1 MNMNIFIEEVMSM
14 ELVKVLKAL
23 GDENRVRI
31 LNLLR
36 KKNLCVC
43 ELESVLNVTQSNV
56 SRHLLKLKEANII
69 DFEKQ
74 GQFVF
79 YKINDPILEQ
89 YPFIQNIL
97 SREFDRIE
105 KMGEDLA
112 RLERLKRDNQVC
124 KVE

>member
-1 MNMNIFIEEVMSM
+1 MNIFIKGVITM

-36 KKNLCVC
+36 KRNMCVC
-43 ELESVLNVTQSNV
+43 ELETVLNITQSNV
-56 SRHLLKLKEANII
+56 SRHLLKLKEADII

-89 YPFIQNIL
+89 YPFVQNIL
-97 SREFDRIE
+97 NQEFDQI
-105 KMGEDLA
+105 KKLGEDLA
-112 RLERLKRDNQVC
+112 RLERLKRDGQVC
-124 KVE
+124 KIE

>member
-1 MNMNIFIEEVMSM
+1 MNILIKEVVIM

-23 GDENRVRI
+23 GDENRVRV

-36 KKNLCVC
+36 KRNMCVC
-43 ELESVLNVTQSNV
+43 ELESVLRITQSNV
-56 SRHLLKLKEANII
+56 SRHLQKLKEADII

-74 GQFVF
+74 GLYVF

-97 SREFDRIE
+97 NREFDRIN
-105 KMGEDLA
+105 KLGEDLA
-112 RLERLKRDNQVC
+112 RLERLKRDGQVC
-124 KVE
+124 RIE

>member
-1 MNMNIFIEEVMSM
+1 M

-36 KKNLCVC
+36 KKNMCVC

-56 SRHLLKLKEANII
+56 SRHLLKLREANII

-79 YKINDPILEQ
+79 YKINDPILEK
-89 YPFIQNIL
+89 YPFIKSIL
-97 SREFDRIE
+97 NQEFDRIN
-105 KMGEDLA
+105 KMGDDLA
-112 RLERLKRDNQVC
+112 RLERLKRDGQNC
-124 KVE
+124 RIE

>member
-1 MNMNIFIEEVMSM
+1 M

-36 KKNLCVC
+36 KKSMCVC

-56 SRHLLKLKEANII
+56 SRHLLKLKEADII

-97 SREFDRIE
+97 NREFDRIKKLE
-105 KMGEDLA
+105 EDLT
-112 RLERLKRDNQVC
+112 RLERLKRDGQVC
-124 KVE
+124 KIE

>member
-1 MNMNIFIEEVMSM
+1 M
-14 ELVKVLKAL
+14 ELVKVIKAL

-36 KKNLCVC
+36 KRNMCVC

-56 SRHLLKLKEANII
+56 SRHLLKLKEADII

-79 YKINDPILEQ
+79 YKINDPILKE

-97 SREFDRIE
+97 NREFDRIK

-112 RLERLKRDNQVC
+112 RLEKLKRDGQVC
-124 KVE
+124 KIE

>member
-1 MNMNIFIEEVMSM
+1 MNIFIEEVVAM

-36 KKNLCVC
+36 KRNMCVC

-56 SRHLLKLKEANII
+56 SRHLLKLKEADII

-97 SREFDRIE
+97 NREFDRIK

-112 RLERLKRDNQVC
+112 RLERLKRDGQVC
-124 KVE
+124 KIE

>member
-1 MNMNIFIEEVMSM
+1 MNIFIKEVVAV

-36 KKNLCVC
+36 KRNMCVC

-56 SRHLLKLKEANII
+56 SRHLLKLKEADII

-89 YPFIQNIL
+89 YPFIQSIL
-97 SREFDRIE
+97 NREFDRIK

-112 RLERLKRDNQVC
+112 RLERLKRDGQVC
-124 KVE
+124 RIE

>member
-1 MNMNIFIEEVMSM
+1 MNILIKEVVIM

-23 GDENRVRI
+23 GDENRVRV

-36 KKNLCVC
+36 KRNMCVC
-43 ELESVLNVTQSNV
+43 ELESVLQITQSNV
-56 SRHLLKLKEANII
+56 SRHLKKLKEADII

-74 GQFVF
+74 GLYVF

-97 SREFDRIE
+97 NREFDRIN
-105 KMGEDLA
+105 KLGEDLA
-112 RLERLKRDNQVC
+112 RLERLKRDGQVC
-124 KVE
+124 RIE

>member
-1 MNMNIFIEEVMSM
+1 MNILIKEVVIM

-36 KKNLCVC
+36 KRNMCVC
-43 ELESVLNVTQSNV
+43 ELESVLQITQSNV
-56 SRHLLKLKEANII
+56 SRHLQKLKEADII

-74 GQFVF
+74 GLYVF

-97 SREFDRIE
+97 NREFDRIN
-105 KMGEDLA
+105 KLGEDLA
-112 RLERLKRDNQVC
+112 RLERLKRDGQVC
-124 KVE
+124 RIE

>member
-1 MNMNIFIEEVMSM
+1 M

-36 KKNLCVC
+36 KRNMCVC
-43 ELESVLNVTQSNV
+43 ELESVLQITQSNV
-56 SRHLLKLKEANII
+56 SRHLQKLKEADII

-74 GQFVF
+74 GLYVF

-97 SREFDRIE
+97 NREFDRIN
-105 KMGEDLA
+105 KLGEDLA
-112 RLERLKRDNQVC
+112 RLERLKRDGQVC
-124 KVE
+124 RIE

>member
-1 MNMNIFIEEVMSM
+1 M

-36 KKNLCVC
+36 KRNMCVC
-43 ELESVLNVTQSNV
+43 ELETVLNITQSNV
-56 SRHLLKLKEANII
+56 SRHLLKLKEADII

-74 GQFVF
+74 GLYVF

-97 SREFDRIE
+97 NREFDGI
-105 KMGEDLA
+105 KKLGEDLA
-112 RLERLKRDNQVC
+112 RLERLKRDGQVC
-124 KVE
+124 RIE

>member
-1 MNMNIFIEEVMSM
+1 MNILIKEVVIM

-36 KKNLCVC
+36 KRNMCVC
-43 ELESVLNVTQSNV
+43 ELESVLRITQSNV
-56 SRHLLKLKEANII
+56 SRHLQKLKEADII

-74 GQFVF
+74 GLYVF

-97 SREFDRIE
+97 NREFDRIN
-105 KMGEDLA
+105 KLGEDLA
-112 RLERLKRDNQVC
+112 RLERLKRDGQVC
-124 KVE
+124 RIE

>member
-1 MNMNIFIEEVMSM
+1 MLIEEVIIM
-14 ELVKVLKAL
+14 ELVKVIKAL

-36 KKNLCVC
+36 KRNMCVC

-56 SRHLLKLKEANII
+56 SRHLLKLKEADII

-79 YKINDPILEQ
+79 YKINDPILKE

-97 SREFDRIE
+97 NREFDRIK

-112 RLERLKRDNQVC
+112 RLEKLKRDGQVC
-124 KVE
+124 KIE

>member
-1 MNMNIFIEEVMSM
+1 MNIFIKEVIVM

-36 KKNLCVC
+36 KKNMCVC
-43 ELESVLNVTQSNV
+43 ELESVLNINQSNV
-56 SRHLLKLKEANII
+56 SRHLLKLKEADVI

-79 YKINDPILEQ
+79 YKINAPILEQ

-97 SREFDRIE
+97 NREFDRI
-105 KMGEDLA
+105 KKLGEDLA
-112 RLERLKRDNQVC
+112 RLERLKRDGQVC
-124 KVE
+124 KIE

>member
-1 MNMNIFIEEVMSM
+1 M

-36 KKNLCVC
+36 KRNMCVC
-43 ELESVLNVTQSNV
+43 ELESVLQITQSNV
-56 SRHLLKLKEANII
+56 SRHLQKLKEADII

-74 GQFVF
+74 GLYVF

-97 SREFDRIE
+97 NRELDRIN
-105 KMGEDLA
+105 KLGEDLA
-112 RLERLKRDNQVC
+112 RLERLKRDGQVC
-124 KVE
+124 RIE

>member
-1 MNMNIFIEEVMSM
+1 MNIFIKGVITM

-36 KKNLCVC
+36 KRNMCVC
-43 ELESVLNVTQSNV
+43 ELETVLNITQSNV
-56 SRHLLKLKEANII
+56 SRHLLKLKEADII

-74 GQFVF
+74 GLYVF
-79 YKINDPILEQ
+79 YKINEPILEQ

-97 SREFDRIE
+97 NREFDGI
-105 KMGEDLA
+105 KKLGEDLS
-112 RLERLKRDNQVC
+112 RLERLKRDGQVC
-124 KVE
+124 RIE

>member
-1 MNMNIFIEEVMSM
+1 M

-36 KKNLCVC
+36 KRNMCVC
-43 ELESVLNVTQSNV
+43 ELESVLQITQSNV
-56 SRHLLKLKEANII
+56 SRHLQKLKEADII

-74 GQFVF
+74 GLYVF

-97 SREFDRIE
+97 KRELDRIN
-105 KMGEDLA
+105 KLGEDLA
-112 RLERLKRDNQVC
+112 RLERLKRDGQVC
-124 KVE
+124 RIE